1 MNLNRPFQLRIWS
14 RAAASRIAL
23 LRGRSGPL
31 PLLLIAGCSAGL
43 YLTTGMR
50 APEARSQ
57 ATVVVPRAPVPVAQA
72 ALPAPPQ
79 LRVAAVGDSLLY
91 NLDTGISAYT
101 GIAYRDDRAFTDAVT
116 AAGYRPVLVSGHPG
130 YATAELSDQVDTAV
144 AAGPDALVFV
154 SGSNE
159 AVDVAHGQI
168 PTPDAASMAEAI
180 GAALDEMAG
189 IGCVVW
195 PTVTTQPNV
204 FWGTQTWAPAEVN
217 RALRDEAARRPNLH
231 VVDWDALSAGHLP
244 GSADPWYM
252 PDGLHHTSAGETAFE
267 AAILGTLAQ
276 CEEER

>member
-1 MNLNRPFQLRIWS
+1 MRLR
-14 RAAASRIAL
+14 RAATHI
-23 LRGRSGPL
+23 P
-31 PLLLIAGCSAGL
+31 
-43 YLTTGMR
+43 
-50 APEARSQ
+50 APWTA
-57 ATVVVPRAPVPVAQA
+57 AT
-72 ALPAPPQ
+72 LPAPPQ

-130 YATAELSDQVDTAV
+130 YATAELSDQVDAAV
-144 AAGPDALVFV
+144 AARPDALVFV

-159 AVDVAHGQI
+159 AVDVARGQA

-195 PTVTTQPNV
+195 PTVTTQPNIPMY
-204 FWGTQTWAPAEVN
+204 WGTQTWAPAEVN

-252 PDGLHHTSAGETAFE
+252 PDGLHHTSTGETAFE
-267 AAILGTLAQ
+267 AAILETLAQ
-276 CEEER
+276 CEEQR